1 MHKHNISTLHTVV
14 CLVACTPLSALL
26 QLSACRIA
34 GLLWNPSLL
43 SSLLFSIKM
52 EDSDVRSLRA
62 SLRAM
67 KKEKEELERRYEEEL
82 ERRYE
87 EEQESQERR
96 ERKLLDALSSAG
108 ISEFE
113 IGQMHTYTYRGS
125 RHICSILVKPCS
137 CSDT

>member
-1 MHKHNISTLHTVV
+1 M
-14 CLVACTPLSALL
+14 
-26 QLSACRIA
+26 A
-34 GLLWNPSLL
+34 GLLSSLWNPSLL

-67 KKEKEELERRYEEEL
+67 KKEKEELEI
-82 ERRYE
+82 RYE
-87 EEQESQERR
+87 EEQERAERQERAQERR
-96 ERKLLDALSSAG
+96 ERKLLDALSPAG

-125 RHICSILVKPCS
+125 KHIAW
-137 CSDT
+137 SDTPPSTESCNTSD

>member
-1 MHKHNISTLHTVV
+1 
-14 CLVACTPLSALL
+14 
-26 QLSACRIA
+26 
-34 GLLWNPSLL
+34 
-43 SSLLFSIKM
+43 M

-67 KKEKEELERRYEEEL
+67 KKEKEELERRYEESQ
-82 ERRYE
+82 ERRE
-87 EEQESQERR
+87 EQERR

>member
-1 MHKHNISTLHTVV
+1 MIARKYFISTLHTVV

-34 GLLWNPSLL
+34 GLL

-67 KKEKEELERRYEEEL
+67 KKEEL

-87 EEQESQERR
+87 EEQEKHERR

-108 ISEFE
+108 ISEWE
-113 IGQMHTYTYRGS
+113 IGQMLTET
-125 RHICSILVKPCS
+125 
-137 CSDT
+137 